1 MKKITESQ
9 KELIA
14 LAEAT
19 IKKEQL
25 KSLTQSAKIVLGD
38 IILLSGTDFAKE
50 NGYCYRTNLD
60 LVKDCELDEKTII
73 KSVRLLEANNVIS
86 SKRGIRGKASEYSVT
101 PSMSSKT
108 QSMSSEM
115 SSKSLVEIKDYIDM
129 KFNELRQY
137 IDECMMKM
145 SSKMSSEMS
154 SKSQSMSSTDTDTES
169 DKDIDKDSYI
179 VNSIESIT
187 EKENKN
193 NINNTLIMV
202 KESEDKTIDM
212 ENNNEIINNFS
223 FDMDENTVNEIDGII
238 STEIVLN
245 ESTITPNNII
255 GVAAVQQPQKLNNI
269 YLSFSSDRE
278 NNNISSTND
287 REDNIISMGDNDND
301 SITSTEV
308 QEKRDSNETSITS
321 TIDKDEIDNDPQNLL
336 YNNSPKKAPHFLSNE
351 TKDKDNEEFKRSI
364 YQRLVYDPSQ
374 TNEQIEELY
383 NDIIKL
389 RDGNKIPQNEMDLIV
404 YGFKDKVKYI
414 SALRDKCK
422 L

>member
-287 REDNIISMGDNDND
+287 GEDNIISMGDSNID

-308 QEKRDSNETSITS
+308 QEKIG
-321 TIDKDEIDNDPQNLL
+321 TIPQNFL